1 MGFFYGS
8 FQVRYNNPVLIDKE
22 ESSSPRFTVW
32 SYDGGISVSFKPQ
45 DDIGSYKLKPGQN
58 LLLHPR
64 QAPQKPGIYQC
75 LPLVTV
81 DIQGCYQ
88 FLFRDETEE
97 ILDSILPPREWEED
111 GKENVNKAM
120 GSRTRQFFKQRTN
133 YANILNVFKKRKIKE
148 NIYTLFLKRKFK

>member
-1 MGFFYGS
+1 M
-8 FQVRYNNPVLIDKE
+8 LIDKE

-32 SYDGGISVSFKPQ
+32 LYDGGISVSFKPQ

-81 DIQGCYQ
+81 DIQGSRLPCY
-88 FLFRDETEE
+88 
-97 ILDSILPPREWEED
+97 
-111 GKENVNKAM
+111 
-120 GSRTRQFFKQRTN
+120 
-133 YANILNVFKKRKIKE
+133 VFYIYPLTYKIYDK
-148 NIYTLFLKRKFK
+148 